1 MCVTLPHRVVVYL
14 REYMLKYL
22 FRGLITAFFTWA
34 LLYPF
39 INTDHVVEGVEQSDS
54 TKKGTQ
60 RVQKKE
66 KPLHNVKLPD
76 FSSFTDVK
84 EKKHAFFDF
93 IRPHIEAENKKILQQ
108 RATLEI
114 ARMMLE
120 FNEPLSNKQKQDIK
134 KILAS
139 YKLPSSLD
147 VLSLTQALRR
157 VDIIPKELALM
168 QAANES
174 AWGTSRFAR
183 IGLNFFGQWCYKKGC
198 GMVPRRRANEAAHE
212 VTAFKSVRA
221 AVSSYFKNI
230 NTHAAYS
237 DLRSIREDLRRQQKP
252 IEATKLTHGLMSYSE
267 RGEAYIEELN
277 TMINQNR
284 AYFDE

>member
-1 MCVTLPHRVVVYL
+1 MWIDHAYMLVFL
-14 REYMLKYL
+14 REYMLKFL
-22 FRGLITAFFTWA
+22 FRLIVSLFFIWA
-34 LLYPF
+34 LSYPF
-39 INTDHVVEGVEQSDS
+39 IEKS
-54 TKKGTQ
+54 TSLIDNETTAPKPPVKKP
-60 RVQKKE
+60 E

-76 FSSFTDVK
+76 FNSFTDVK

-114 ARMMLE
+114 ALMMLQYD
-120 FNEPLSNKQKQDIK
+120 EPLSSTQTKQVKT
-134 KILAS
+134 ILNS
-139 YKLPSSLD
+139 YKLPATLNSLA
-147 VLSLTQALRR
+147 LKQALRR

-183 IGLNFFGQWCYKKGC
+183 IGLNFFGQWCYSKGC
-198 GMVPRRRANEAAHE
+198 GMVPNRRNSGADHE
-212 VTAFKSVRA
+212 VAAFKSVRA
-221 AVSSYFKNI
+221 AVNSYFKNI
-230 NTHAAYS
+230 NTHAAYKQ
-237 DLRSIREDLRRQQKP
+237 LRSIRADLRQQQKP
-252 IEATKLTHGLMSYSE
+252 VTATQLSYGLTSYSE

-277 TMINQNR
+277 QMINQNR

>member
-1 MCVTLPHRVVVYL
+1 MLKTIFQLLLAAIVIWALTLP
-14 REYMLKYL
+14 
-22 FRGLITAFFTWA
+22 
-34 LLYPF
+34 F
-39 INTDHVVEGVEQSDS
+39 IDADELVSDEQTSS
-54 TKKGTQ
+54 NNIKKEK
-60 RVQKKE
+60 KKE
-66 KPLHNVKLPD
+66 KPLHNVKLPK
-76 FSSFTDVK
+76 FSEFTDVK
-84 EKKHAFFDF
+84 EKKHAFFNF
-93 IRPHIEAENKKILQQ
+93 IKPHVEAENKKILQQ
-108 RATLEI
+108 RANIEI

-120 FNEPLSNKQKQDIK
+120 HSEPLSKKQAGDIK
-134 KILAS
+134 KILKS
-139 YKLPSSLD
+139 YGLPETLD
-147 VLSLTQALRR
+147 TITLNQALRR

-198 GMVPRRRANEAAHE
+198 GMVPRRRNSEAEHE
-212 VTAFKSVRA
+212 VAAFKSVRA

-230 NTHAAYS
+230 NTHNAYKE
-237 DLRSIREDLRRQQKP
+237 LRTIREDLRAQQKP
-252 IEATKLTHGLMSYSE
+252 ILATKLTYGLMSYSE

>member
-1 MCVTLPHRVVVYL
+1 
-14 REYMLKYL
+14 MLKYVFQIL
-22 FRGLITAFFTWA
+22 LAAFFTWA
-34 LLYPF
+34 LLSPF
-39 INTDHVVEGVEQSDS
+39 IDNESDVDVS
-54 TKKGTQ
+54 SQDLAASKGSQKTI
-60 RVQKKE
+60 KKE

-76 FSSFTDVK
+76 FAAFSDVK

-120 FNEPLSNKQKQDIK
+120 YNEPLTVKQKSDIK
-134 KILAS
+134 KILTS
-139 YKLPSSLD
+139 YKLPTTID
-147 VLSLTQALRR
+147 VLSLSQALRR

-198 GMVPRRRANEAAHE
+198 GMVPRRRADEAAHE

-230 NTHAAYS
+230 NTHAAYK
-237 DLRSIREDLRRQQKP
+237 DLRSIRADLRRQQKP
-252 IEATKLTHGLMSYSE
+252 IEATVLTQGLLSYSE
-267 RGEAYIEELN
+267 RREAYIEELN